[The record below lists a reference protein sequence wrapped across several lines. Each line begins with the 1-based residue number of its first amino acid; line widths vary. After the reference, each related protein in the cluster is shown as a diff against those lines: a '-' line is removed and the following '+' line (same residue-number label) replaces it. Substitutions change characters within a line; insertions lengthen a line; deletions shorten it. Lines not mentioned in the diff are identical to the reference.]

1 MRRLLLCLMLLALV
15 PIAGA
20 GAATSTEAK
29 VSDQPYVRH
38 DGGTDGTIATCN
50 NESLTGTTPGGN
62 RQQNE
67 PTVAIDQKDSS
78 FIAAGANDYCTVPAT
93 RDAWEGVYVS
103 NDGGG
108 TWIDSLLPGYPG
120 DTSTEGKASP
130 LYGVDTNSGDPIMDW
145 DNSQNLFVGGIAF
158 NRTVPVNEN
167 ASALPSNGNM
177 YVATYKRD
185 ASQPLGVDYLRTVI
199 VGKGTPG
206 AFPFAGRFNDKPSI
220 KVDDWST
227 ATGALSNSL
236 YQGNV
241 YVAWALFPGSGHNQ
255 ILFSRSTN
263 HGVSFSPPIK
273 INKGTTDAQGAD
285 VVVASNGDV
294 YVFWRE
300 FTLNNANQ
308 AEIVFAKSTNGGLT
322 FGNPQ
327 RVWGPLQGYD
337 RSDIYV
343 TGGRA
348 RDCGSLIF
356 LCVSHFTFHR
366 TDTLPNG
373 TADKYGGVYATW
385 EQLDPALADNGDTY
399 HPDGQSQV
407 VVSKSTNGGGSWTAP
422 TEADHQALG
431 HQFWPNLEYDMSA
444 DRLVLTYYD
453 SRFDPS
459 PYSPYSPPG
468 NEADKTSPCQDPVT
482 GVATQP
488 CNVLNTYIAVS
499 PGGDGVAWSPT
510 KVSTVGHQPNFEMFG
525 NRRVPFQGDYIWV
538 DADAGSIF
546 GTWTDNRDVV
556 PGNDPREADH
566 DGFDVWQ
573 CRTQNPDGSF
583 SSDNCPNAGGLNQN
597 IYGAALTP

>member
-1 MRRLLLCLMLLALV
+1 MRTLLLGVMLLALL
-15 PIAGA
+15 PIVGA
-20 GAATSTEAK
+20 SAATISETK

-38 DGGTDGTIATCN
+38 DGGTDGTINTCN
-50 NESLTGTTPGGN
+50 NESLTGTAAGGN

-67 PTVAIDQKDSS
+67 PTVAIDQKDAS
-78 FIAAGANDYCTVPAT
+78 FIAAGANDYCAVPVTA
-93 RDAWEGVYVS
+93 DAWEGVYFRK
-103 NDGGG
+103 NG

-120 DTSTEGKASP
+120 DTSAEGQASP

-145 DNSQNLFVGGIAF
+145 DNDQHLFVGGIAF

-167 ASALPSNGNM
+167 AHAIPTNGHLYM
-177 YVATYKRD
+177 ATYTR
-185 ASQPLGVDYLRTVI
+185 APTQPLGVDYVRTVI
-199 VGKGTPG
+199 VGRGTPG
-206 AFPFAGRFNDKPSI
+206 AFPAAGRFNDKPSM

-227 ATGALSNSL
+227 TNGALSDSP
-236 YQGNV
+236 YEGNI
-241 YVAWALFPGSGHNQ
+241 YVAWAMFPGGGHNQ
-255 ILFSRSTN
+255 VLFSRSTN
-263 HGVSFSPPIK
+263 HGVSFSSPIK

-285 VVVASNGDV
+285 VTVASNGDI

-300 FTLNNANQ
+300 FALNNANP
-308 AEIVFAKSTNGGLT
+308 AEIVFAKSTNGGVT
-322 FGNPQ
+322 FSNPQ
-327 RVWGPLQGYD
+327 RVFGPLHGYD

-343 TGGRA
+343 TDGGA
-348 RDCGSLIF
+348 RDCGSLSV

-373 TADKYGGVYATW
+373 TADKWGNVYVTW

-453 SRFDPS
+453 SRSDPS
-459 PYSPYSPPG
+459 YSPNRPPG
-468 NEADKTSPCQDPVT
+468 NEADKTSPCQNAVT
-482 GVATQP
+482 GDATQP
-488 CNVLNTYIAVS
+488 CDVLNTYIAVS
-499 PGGDGVAWSPT
+499 PGGNGLAWSPN
-510 KVSTVGHQPNFEMFG
+510 KVSSIGHQPNFEMFS
-525 NRRVPFQGDYIWV
+525 NRSIPFEGDYIWV

-546 GTWTDNRDVV
+546 GAWTDDRDVV
-556 PGNDPREADH
+556 PGDDPRETES
-566 DGFDVWQ
+566 DGFDVHQ
-573 CRTQNPDGSF
+573 CRTQNPNGSF
-583 SSDNCPNAGGLNQN
+583 SADTCPNAGGLNQN

>member
-1 MRRLLLCLMLLALV
+1 MRTFLLGLTLLALLPV
-15 PIAGA
+15 VGA
-20 GAATSTEAK
+20 SAATVAETK

-38 DGGTDGTIATCN
+38 DGGTDATIAVCN
-50 NESLTGTTPGGN
+50 DQAPGTTAGGN

-67 PTVAIDQKDSS
+67 PAVAIDQNDPS
-78 FIAAGANDYCTVPAT
+78 FIAAGANDYCIVPVT
-93 RDAWEGVYVS
+93 TDAWEGVYFR
-103 NDGGG
+103 NDG

-120 DTSTEGKASP
+120 DTSAEGQASP
-130 LYGVDTNSGDPIMDW
+130 LHGVDTNSGDPIMDW
-145 DNSQNLFVGGIAF
+145 DNDQNLFVGGIAF
-158 NRTVPVNEN
+158 NRTVPVNPN
-167 ASALPSNGNM
+167 ASAIPTNGHM
-177 YVATYKRD
+177 YVATYTRD
-185 ASQPLGVDYLRTVI
+185 ASKPLGVDYLRTVV
-199 VGKGTPG
+199 VGRGTPG
-206 AFPFAGRFNDKPSI
+206 AFPAAGRFNDKPSL

-227 ATGALSNSL
+227 ANGALSTSP
-236 YQGNV
+236 YEGNV
-241 YVAWALFPGSGHNQ
+241 YAAWAMFPGGGHNQ
-255 ILFSRSTN
+255 VLFSRSTN
-263 HGVSFSPPIK
+263 HGVTFSRPIK

-308 AEIVFAKSTNGGLT
+308 AEIVFAKSTNGGVT

-327 RVWGPLQGYD
+327 RVFGPLQGYD

-343 TGGRA
+343 TDGFA

-356 LCVSHFTFHR
+356 QCVSHFTFHR

-373 TADKYGGVYATW
+373 TADKWGSVYVAW
-385 EQLDPALADNGDTY
+385 EQLDPALPSNGDTY

-407 VVSKSTNGGGSWTAP
+407 FVSKSTNGGGSWTAP
-422 TEADHQALG
+422 TEADHQAVG

-459 PYSPYSPPG
+459 PYSPYRPPG
-468 NEADKTSPCQDPVT
+468 NEADKTSPCQDPAT
-482 GVATQP
+482 GVAIQP

-499 PGGDGVAWSPT
+499 AGGNGLAWSPT

-525 NRRVPFQGDYIWV
+525 NRRDPFHGDYIWV

-556 PGNDPREADH
+556 PGEDPRESDH
-566 DGFDVWQ
+566 DGFDVLQ
-573 CRTQNPDGSF
+573 CRAQNTDGSF
-583 SSDNCPNAGGLNQN
+583 GADTCPNAGGLNQN
-597 IYGAALTP
+597 IYGAALIP